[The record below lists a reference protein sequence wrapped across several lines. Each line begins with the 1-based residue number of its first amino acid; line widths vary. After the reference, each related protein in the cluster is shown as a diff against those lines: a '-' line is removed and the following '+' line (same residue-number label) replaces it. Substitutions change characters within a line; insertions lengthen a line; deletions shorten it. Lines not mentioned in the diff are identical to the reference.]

1 MSKIERQATL
11 AIACLD
17 LNLSH
22 LVRVGASEARSI
34 CPFIFFARDLACL
47 FGIFLA
53 PSRNAEELIFGY
65 ARSTALRIVRELAY
79 NGLAPKNLRNFA

>member
-1 MSKIERQATL
+1 MSKKKRQATL

-34 CPFIFFARDLACL
+34 CPFRFFARNLASV
-47 FGIFLA
+47 FEFFLHPGLA
-53 PSRNAEELIFGY
+53 NKSRHCGGPQ
-65 ARSTALRIVRELAY
+65 STALRIVRQVAY
-79 NGLAPKNLRNFA
+79 NGFARKNSRNLS